1 LLHSFRRVRVH
12 REPATPRF
20 AVSFTHR
27 LLRKVVTTG
36 RKLAGEPF
44 WLISGGVTM
53 GEVHR
58 LSPPQ
63 ISFSLQTAG
72 RLMTEIFP
80 QWVQDLALLVESIE
94 TIRPPGALPDWT
106 VRLPYSKKVCS
117 EAAAV
122 CTQALMAL
130 ADTAMVLACSA
141 AWNGYRPMTSI
152 DQTTHFLRPVN
163 FDVVADA
170 RVVRIGR
177 NTSFGRVMLL
187 NAADRRPVGMVASA
201 YAML

>member
-1 LLHSFRRVRVH
+1 MVGDMPGVMAGGHSVGIR
-12 REPATPRF
+12 
-20 AVSFTHR
+20 
-27 LLRKVVTTG
+27 
-36 RKLAGEPF
+36 GET
-44 WLISGGVTM
+44 TM

-58 LSPPQ
+58 LPRPQ
-63 ISFSLQTAG
+63 ASFGLQTAG
-72 RLMTEIFP
+72 RLITEIFP
-80 QWVQDLALLVESIE
+80 QWVQDLALLVESVE
-94 TIRPPGALPDWT
+94 TMRPPGAMPDWQPGAT
-106 VRLPYSKKVCS
+106 VRLPFSKKVCTDG
-117 EAAAV
+117 AAV

-177 NTSFGRVMLL
+177 DTSFGRVMLL
-187 NAADRRPVGMVASA
+187 HAAERRPIGMVASA